1 MNEIEIFKN
10 EEFGE
15 VRTIEKNGSVLF
27 CGSDIAKALG
37 YTNTKDALVR
47 HCREDGVAFH
57 ALIDSMGRK
66 QQAKFITEGNVYRL
80 ISHSKLPGAER
91 FERWVFDEVL
101 PSIRKNGG
109 YISNADLMVN
119 TYFSNLPD
127 EQKVVIKGLLTNIV
141 AVQNENSV
149 LKKENDVLA
158 QENSKWAGKDFINA
172 IVRKYGRNVRNN
184 YAKGW
189 VDFKKELLYKYSI
202 NLNSRITHYLNTSGK
217 RTKPKTLDLLDES
230 EIEKAASTIV
240 TMCRENKVDITEE
253 LKKYGNINM
262 M

>member
-37 YTNTKDALVR
+37 YARPNDAISA
-47 HCREDGVAFH
+47 HCRATVKCSTPISGKIQD
-57 ALIDSMGRK
+57 IN
-66 QQAKFITEGNVYRL
+66 FIPEGDVYRL
-80 ISHSKLPGAER
+80 IAHSKLPAAER

-262 M
+262 I

>member
-1 MNEIEIFKN
+1 
-10 EEFGE
+10 
-15 VRTIEKNGSVLF
+15 
-27 CGSDIAKALG
+27 
-37 YTNTKDALVR
+37 
-47 HCREDGVAFH
+47 
-57 ALIDSMGRK
+57 MGRE

-80 ISHSKLPGAER
+80 IAHSKLPGAER

-172 IVRKYGRNVRNN
+172 TVRKYGRNVHND

-189 VDFKKELLYKYSI
+189 VAFKREILYKYGI

-217 RTKPKTLDLLDES
+217 RTKPKTLDFLDES

>member
-10 EEFGE
+10 DEFGE

-37 YTNTKDALVR
+37 YARPADAISAHCKGVCVLPTPSAGGVQNT
-47 HCREDGVAFH
+47 
-57 ALIDSMGRK
+57 
-66 QQAKFITEGNVYRL
+66 KFITEGDIYRL
-80 ISHSKLPGAER
+80 IAHSKLPSAER

-189 VDFKKELLYKYSI
+189 VDFKKERLYKYSI

-262 M
+262 I

>member
-27 CGSDIAKALG
+27 CGKDIAAALG
-37 YTNTKDALVR
+37 YADPKKAIIQ
-47 HCREDGVAFH
+47 HCKENGVAIYP
-57 ALIDSMGRK
+57 LIDSMGRE

-80 ISHSKLPGAER
+80 IAHSKLPGAER

-172 IVRKYGRNVRNN
+172 TVRKYGRNVHND

-189 VDFKKELLYKYSI
+189 VAFKREILYKYGI

-217 RTKPKTLDLLDES
+217 RTKPKTLDFLDES

>member
-15 VRTIEKNGSVLF
+15 VRTTTIDGEPYFVGKDV
-27 CGSDIAKALG
+27 AKILG
-37 YTNTKDALVR
+37 YAKPLNALATHVDKDDSLKQ
-47 HCREDGVAFH
+47 G
-57 ALIDSMGRK
+57 LIDNLGRD
-66 QQAKFITEGNVYRL
+66 QDTIFINESGLYSL
-80 ISHSKLPGAER
+80 ILSSKLPNAKK
-91 FERWVFDEVL
+91 FKHWVTAEVL
-101 PSIRKNGG
+101 PSIRKHGG

-262 M
+262 I

>member
-1 MNEIEIFKN
+1 MICP
-10 EEFGE
+10 
-15 VRTIEKNGSVLF
+15 V
-27 CGSDIAKALG
+27 
-37 YTNTKDALVR
+37 
-47 HCREDGVAFH
+47 
-57 ALIDSMGRK
+57 IDSMGRA
-66 QQAKFITEGNVYRL
+66 QQAKFITKGNVYRL
-80 ISHSKLPGAER
+80 IAHSKLPGAER

-109 YISNADLMVN
+109 YIGNADLMVN

-127 EQKVVIKGLLTNIV
+127 DQKMVIKGLLTNIV

-172 IVRKYGRNVRNN
+172 TVRKYGRNVHND

-189 VDFKKELLYKYSI
+189 VAFKREILYKYGI

-217 RTKPKTLDLLDES
+217 RTKPKTLDFLDES

-262 M
+262 I

>member
-10 EEFGE
+10 DEFGE

-37 YTNTKDALVR
+37 YSNTRDALSR
-47 HCREDGVAFH
+47 HCKGVVKCDTPTNGGVQS
-57 ALIDSMGRK
+57 LG
-66 QQAKFITEGNVYRL
+66 FISEGDVYRL
-80 ISHSKLPGAER
+80 IAHSKLPGAER

-262 M
+262 I

>member
-1 MNEIEIFKN
+1 
-10 EEFGE
+10 
-15 VRTIEKNGSVLF
+15 
-27 CGSDIAKALG
+27 
-37 YTNTKDALVR
+37 
-47 HCREDGVAFH
+47 
-57 ALIDSMGRK
+57 MGRA

-80 ISHSKLPGAER
+80 IAHSKLPGAER

-109 YISNADLMVN
+109 YIGNADLMVN

-127 EQKVVIKGLLTNIV
+127 DQKMVIKGLLTNIV

-172 IVRKYGRNVRNN
+172 TVRKYGRNVHND

-189 VDFKKELLYKYSI
+189 VAFKREILYKYGI

-217 RTKPKTLDLLDES
+217 RTKPKTLDFLDES

-262 M
+262 I

>member
-37 YTNTKDALVR
+37 YARPADAISAHCKGVCVLPTPSAGGVQNT
-47 HCREDGVAFH
+47 
-57 ALIDSMGRK
+57 
-66 QQAKFITEGNVYRL
+66 KFITEGDIYRL
-80 ISHSKLPGAER
+80 IAHSKLPSAER

-109 YISNADLMVN
+109 YIGNADLMVN

-127 EQKVVIKGLLTNIV
+127 DQKMVIKGLLTNIV

-172 IVRKYGRNVRNN
+172 TVRKYGRNVHND

-189 VDFKKELLYKYSI
+189 VAFKREILYKYGI

-217 RTKPKTLDLLDES
+217 RTKPKTLDFLDES

-262 M
+262 I

>member
-10 EEFGE
+10 DEFGE

-37 YTNTKDALVR
+37 YSNTRDALSR
-47 HCREDGVAFH
+47 HCKGVVKCDTPTNGGVQS
-57 ALIDSMGRK
+57 LG
-66 QQAKFITEGNVYRL
+66 FISEGDVYRL
-80 ISHSKLPGAER
+80 IAHSKLPGAER

-184 YAKGW
+184 YAKAW

-262 M
+262 I

>member
-37 YTNTKDALVR
+37 YARPADAISAHCKGVCVLPTPSAGGVQNT
-47 HCREDGVAFH
+47 
-57 ALIDSMGRK
+57 
-66 QQAKFITEGNVYRL
+66 KFITEGDIYRL
-80 ISHSKLPGAER
+80 IAHSKLPSAER

-109 YISNADLMVN
+109 YIGNADLMVN

-127 EQKVVIKGLLTNIV
+127 DQKVVIKGLLTNIV

-172 IVRKYGRNVRNN
+172 TVRKYGRNVHND

-189 VDFKKELLYKYSI
+189 VAFKREILYKYGI

-217 RTKPKTLDLLDES
+217 RTKPKTLDFLDES

-262 M
+262 I

>member
-10 EEFGE
+10 DEFGE

-37 YTNTKDALVR
+37 YSNTRDALSR
-47 HCREDGVAFH
+47 HCKGVVKCDTPTNGGVQS
-57 ALIDSMGRK
+57 LG
-66 QQAKFITEGNVYRL
+66 FISEGDVYRL
-80 ISHSKLPGAER
+80 IAHSKLPGAER

-172 IVRKYGRNVRNN
+172 IVRKYGRNVRSN

-262 M
+262 I

>member
-37 YTNTKDALVR
+37 YARPADAISAHCKGVCVLPTPSAGGVQNT
-47 HCREDGVAFH
+47 
-57 ALIDSMGRK
+57 
-66 QQAKFITEGNVYRL
+66 KFITEGDIYRL
-80 ISHSKLPGAER
+80 IAHSKLPSAER

-262 M
+262 I

>member
-37 YTNTKDALVR
+37 YARPADAISAHCKGVCILPTPSAGGVQNTK
-47 HCREDGVAFH
+47 
-57 ALIDSMGRK
+57 
-66 QQAKFITEGNVYRL
+66 FIVEGDIYRL
-80 ISHSKLPGAER
+80 IAHSKLPSAER

-172 IVRKYGRNVRNN
+172 TVRKYGRNVHND

-189 VDFKKELLYKYSI
+189 VAFEREILYKYGI

-217 RTKPKTLDLLDES
+217 RTKPKTLDFLDES

>member
-1 MNEIEIFKN
+1 MICP
-10 EEFGE
+10 
-15 VRTIEKNGSVLF
+15 V
-27 CGSDIAKALG
+27 
-37 YTNTKDALVR
+37 
-47 HCREDGVAFH
+47 
-57 ALIDSMGRK
+57 IDSMGRA

-80 ISHSKLPGAER
+80 IAHSKLPGAER

-109 YISNADLMVN
+109 YIGNADLMVN

-127 EQKVVIKGLLTNIV
+127 DQKMVIKGLLTNIV

-172 IVRKYGRNVRNN
+172 TVRKYGRNVHND

-189 VDFKKELLYKYSI
+189 VAFKREILYKYGI

-217 RTKPKTLDLLDES
+217 RTKPKTLDFLDES

-262 M
+262 I

>member
-10 EEFGE
+10 DEFGE

-37 YTNTKDALVR
+37 YSNTRDALSR
-47 HCREDGVAFH
+47 HCKGVVKCDTPTNGGVQS
-57 ALIDSMGRK
+57 LG
-66 QQAKFITEGNVYRL
+66 FISEGDVYRL
-80 ISHSKLPGAER
+80 IAHSKLPGAER

-172 IVRKYGRNVRNN
+172 IVRKYTGYAYDRNFGS
-184 YAKGW
+184 AW
-189 VDFKKELLYKYSI
+189 TWIEFKKKLPILTY
-202 NLNSRITHYLNTSGK
+202 
-217 RTKPKTLDLLDES
+217 
-230 EIEKAASTIV
+230 IE
-240 TMCRENKVDITEE
+240 R
-253 LKKYGNINM
+253 L
-262 M
+262 

>member
-37 YTNTKDALVR
+37 YARPADAISAHCKGVCVLPTPSAGGVQNT
-47 HCREDGVAFH
+47 
-57 ALIDSMGRK
+57 
-66 QQAKFITEGNVYRL
+66 KFITEGDIYRL
-80 ISHSKLPGAER
+80 IAHSKLPSAER

-149 LKKENDVLA
+149 LKKEKDVLA

-172 IVRKYGRNVRNN
+172 IVRKYTGYAYDRNFGS
-184 YAKGW
+184 AW
-189 VDFKKELLYKYSI
+189 TWIEFKKKLPILTY
-202 NLNSRITHYLNTSGK
+202 
-217 RTKPKTLDLLDES
+217 
-230 EIEKAASTIV
+230 IE
-240 TMCRENKVDITEE
+240 R
-253 LKKYGNINM
+253 L
-262 M
+262 

>member
-57 ALIDSMGRK
+57 DLIDSMGRK

-158 QENSKWAGKDFINA
+158 QENSKWAGKNFINA

-262 M
+262 I

>member
-10 EEFGE
+10 DEFGE

-37 YTNTKDALVR
+37 YADTAKAIKQ
-47 HCREDGVAFH
+47 HCKEDGWVICPV
-57 ALIDSMGRK
+57 IDNMGRA

-80 ISHSKLPGAER
+80 IAHSKLPGAER

-262 M
+262 I

>member
-10 EEFGE
+10 DEFGE

-37 YTNTKDALVR
+37 YARPADAISAHCKGVCVLPTPSAGGVQNT
-47 HCREDGVAFH
+47 
-57 ALIDSMGRK
+57 
-66 QQAKFITEGNVYRL
+66 KFITEGDIYRL
-80 ISHSKLPGAER
+80 IAHSKLPSAER

-262 M
+262 I

>member
-1 MNEIEIFKN
+1 MICP
-10 EEFGE
+10 
-15 VRTIEKNGSVLF
+15 V
-27 CGSDIAKALG
+27 
-37 YTNTKDALVR
+37 
-47 HCREDGVAFH
+47 
-57 ALIDSMGRK
+57 IDSMGRA

-80 ISHSKLPGAER
+80 IAHSKLPGAER

-109 YISNADLMVN
+109 YIGNADLMVN

-127 EQKVVIKGLLTNIV
+127 DQKMVIKGLLTNIV

-172 IVRKYGRNVRNN
+172 TVRKYGRNVHND

-189 VDFKKELLYKYSI
+189 VAFKREILYKYGI

-217 RTKPKTLDLLDES
+217 RTKPKTLDFLDES
-230 EIEKAASTIV
+230 EIEKVASTIV

-262 M
+262 I

>member
-37 YTNTKDALVR
+37 YARPADAISAHCKGVCVLPTPSAGGVQNT
-47 HCREDGVAFH
+47 
-57 ALIDSMGRK
+57 
-66 QQAKFITEGNVYRL
+66 KFITEGDIYRL
-80 ISHSKLPGAER
+80 IAHSKLPSAER

-158 QENSKWAGKDFINA
+158 QENSKWVGKDFINA
-172 IVRKYGRNVRNN
+172 IVRKYTGYAYDRNFGS
-184 YAKGW
+184 AW
-189 VDFKKELLYKYSI
+189 TWIEFKKKLPILTY
-202 NLNSRITHYLNTSGK
+202 
-217 RTKPKTLDLLDES
+217 
-230 EIEKAASTIV
+230 IE
-240 TMCRENKVDITEE
+240 R
-253 LKKYGNINM
+253 L
-262 M
+262 

>member
-37 YTNTKDALVR
+37 YARPADAISAHCKGVCVLPTPSAGGVQNT
-47 HCREDGVAFH
+47 
-57 ALIDSMGRK
+57 
-66 QQAKFITEGNVYRL
+66 KFITEGDIYRL
-80 ISHSKLPGAER
+80 IAHSKLPSAER

-127 EQKVVIKGLLTNIV
+127 EQKVVIKGLLINIV

-158 QENSKWAGKDFINA
+158 QENSKWVGKDFINA
-172 IVRKYGRNVRNN
+172 IVRKYTGYAYDRNFGS
-184 YAKGW
+184 AW
-189 VDFKKELLYKYSI
+189 TWIEFKKKLPILTY
-202 NLNSRITHYLNTSGK
+202 
-217 RTKPKTLDLLDES
+217 
-230 EIEKAASTIV
+230 IE
-240 TMCRENKVDITEE
+240 R
-253 LKKYGNINM
+253 L
-262 M
+262 

>member
-37 YTNTKDALVR
+37 YARPADAISAHCKGVCVLPTPSAGGVQNT
-47 HCREDGVAFH
+47 
-57 ALIDSMGRK
+57 
-66 QQAKFITEGNVYRL
+66 KFITEGDIYRL
-80 ISHSKLPGAER
+80 IAHSKLPSAER

-141 AVQNENSV
+141 AIQNENSV

-230 EIEKAASTIV
+230 ETEKPPIDDFFKNIADNIS
-240 TMCRENKVDITEE
+240 E
-253 LKKYGNINM
+253 LV
-262 M
+262 